1 MRDIERKPFQKL
13 KRLRRWRFRGPD
25 GASQRMLGRAAPSVS
40 YSRRIWG
47 IGDRIQAERDART
60 RARALSLLPLA
71 QALHYLPAGSISRV
85 QAMIWYVNSK
95 LNSGSSD
102 GRTAFA
108 SLQQALD
115 HAKAGDTILIAPGAY
130 DHDLAARVST
140 ARAANI
146 IVGVVGA

>member
-1 MRDIERKPFQKL
+1 
-13 KRLRRWRFRGPD
+13 
-25 GASQRMLGRAAPSVS
+25 
-40 YSRRIWG
+40 
-47 IGDRIQAERDART
+47 
-60 RARALSLLPLA
+60 
-71 QALHYLPAGSISRV
+71 
-85 QAMIWYVNSK
+85 MIWYVNSK

-115 HAKAGDTILIAPGAY
+115 YAKAGDTILIAPGAY
-130 DHDLAARVST
+130 DQDLAARVST